1 MWAVRPVCQ
10 QTVSACFLLQTQEP
24 ATCTG
29 FCVCQ
34 PGLQRYA
41 CACVCACVC
50 IFGRRNYDLKE
61 KAVEESN
68 SRVLASIKDKEMSQW
83 LPPPGE
89 EDTSTVQD
97 LLNTLS

>member
-1 MWAVRPVCQ
+1 MHVCVHVR
-10 QTVSACFLLQTQEP
+10 AFLVGVTM
-24 ATCTG
+24 
-29 FCVCQ
+29 
-34 PGLQRYA
+34 
-41 CACVCACVC
+41 
-50 IFGRRNYDLKE
+50 E